1 VTENIVTIA
10 IGKVGG
16 ANIRQQCLACKGETW
31 RHPVQAFVWERDN
44 PIPLGAICEVCLRR
58 PSALLIP
65 RLAEPPNV
73 LIIAQGAAGV
83 PTLSDLQHAREVSDR
98 EVRQGGRN

>member
-1 VTENIVTIA
+1 VTENIVTIT
-10 IGKVGG
+10 IGYAGG
-16 ANIRQQCLACKGETW
+16 ANTRQPCVACGGETW

-65 RLAEPPNV
+65 RLAEPPDV
-73 LIIAQGAAGV
+73 LIVEQGAAGV
-83 PTLSDLQHAREVSDR
+83 PTLSDLQHAREVCDR
-98 EVRQGGRN
+98 EIRPGGRN